1 MRTTI
6 DKAGRVV
13 IPKAIRD
20 RLHLDEGRQIDLR
33 ERDGVIELEPAPISV
48 RLEDKGHG
56 LVAVP
61 ADELPSLTD
70 AMVRETL
77 EQTRR

>member
-13 IPKAIRD
+13 IPLALRERLSLGPGQAI
-20 RLHLDEGRQIDLR
+20 EVR
-33 ERDGVIELEPAPISV
+33 ERDGRIEIEPAP
-48 RLEDKGHG
+48 LEVALEERDGA

-61 ADELPSLTD
+61 TDPPPPLTD
-70 AMVRETL
+70 AMVRAVL